1 MTEVKTVKIAKKQN
15 AEEIVQ
21 EIAVII
27 QILIKM
33 GFDEE
38 VTNDRWVVA
47 VLNHL
52 GVTSPYGQP
61 LSYMGYR
68 QLMNRANQTRLRSFI
83 EKISH
88 EPVAHLLPF

>member
-1 MTEVKTVKIAKKQN
+1 MTAVKNVKKASS
-15 AEEIVQ
+15 EEIVQ

-38 VTNDRWVVA
+38 TKNDRWIVA
-47 VLNHL
+47 VLNEF
-52 GVTSPYGQP
+52 GVTSPYGEP
-61 LSYMGYR
+61 LTYMGYR
-68 QLMNRANQTRLRSFI
+68 QLMKRANQTRLRSFI